1 MRPGRHYDWEV
12 LSSVSL
18 IIPVFNASATIE
30 QTLVSIEREIKET
43 PHIVWQIIVVDDGSS
58 DNSLEILQEW
68 EAKIP
73 LTIVELAHSGSPA
86 GPRNHGIEIA
96 TGEYVFFLDA
106 DDVLLEG
113 GLSAAISYSIEN
125 DADVVVVK
133 LKSLDGRGVPRGMF
147 SGNRPKV
154 TLANSRIYWALNPMK
169 LVKRSLL
176 IDNQI
181 RFATDLAVGE
191 DQPFSAMCYLS
202 AKTVSI
208 LSEPPAVGVRYT
220 KSGTNL
226 TLQVKPAE
234 EYFLLLDQMTRI
246 LDSANL
252 EVEVKNFLWIRHW
265 EIEVARELIWKSM
278 PIIPGAHNVDLAKL
292 YLLSQQN
299 LIPSMLPRISI
310 RWRGI
315 VGLITTSNYKELE
328 RLLTSRNLALENSSR
343 IQRIRGIFTSNWIRL
358 TATLRLLKNF

>member
-1 MRPGRHYDWEV
+1 M

-18 IIPVFNASATIE
+18 IIPVFNANATIE

-43 PHIVWQIIVVDDGSS
+43 PHIDWQIIVVDDGSS

-96 TGEYVFFLDA
+96 TSEYVFFLDA

-113 GLSAAISYSIEN
+113 GLSAALSYAIKN
-125 DADVVVVK
+125 DSDVVLVK

-176 IDNQI
+176 INNQI

-191 DQPFSAMCYLS
+191 DQPFSAKCYLN
-202 AKTVSI
+202 ATTISI
-208 LSEPPAVGVRYT
+208 LSDPPTVGVRYT
-220 KSGTNL
+220 KSGSNL

-234 EYFLLLDQMTRI
+234 EYFLLLDQMSRI

-265 EIEVARELIWKSM
+265 EIEIARELIWNSM
-278 PIIPGAHNVDLAKL
+278 PITLGNHSVDLTNL
-292 YLLSQQN
+292 HSLSRQN
-299 LIPSMLPRISI
+299 LVPSMLPKISI

-315 VGLITTSNYKELE
+315 VGLIATANFRELE
-328 RLLTSRNLALENSSR
+328 KLLFARNLVLENKS
-343 IQRIRGIFTSNWIRL
+343 IIKKVRGMFISNWVRL
-358 TATLRLLKNF
+358 TATLRLPKNF